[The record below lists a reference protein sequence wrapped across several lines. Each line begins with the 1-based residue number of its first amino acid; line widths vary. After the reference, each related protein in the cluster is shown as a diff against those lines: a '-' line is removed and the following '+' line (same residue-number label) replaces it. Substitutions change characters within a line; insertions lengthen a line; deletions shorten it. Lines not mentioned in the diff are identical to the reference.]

1 MTDTERKRASLFGDP
16 TPEVE
21 PDASSAKGLNLD
33 RFTPKPAPQVDAE
46 AVEAISEEA
55 GFTAKHAKAPKKR
68 DGRSLKKSP
77 RTSQFNVRLKPE
89 TSNRFW
95 DGAEK
100 EGMEYADDFLTHLLY
115 LYDGRGN

>member
-1 MTDTERKRASLFGDP
+1 MTESERKRASLFGDP

-21 PDASSAKGLNLD
+21 PTKGLNLD
-33 RFTPKPAPQVDAE
+33 RFTPKPAPSVDAE

-55 GFTAKHAKAPKKR
+55 GFTAKHAKPTTKAPKKR

-100 EGMEYADDFLTHLLY
+100 EGMEYADDFLAHLLD
-115 LYDGRGN
+115 LYESRRR